1 MNFTE
6 RERLIILAALSYAY
20 ANCDELNDAMEHRNQ
35 ILVATD
41 DFETNIPK
49 LKENEIESL
58 MAKWIE
64 EAKLE

>member
-20 ANCDELNDAMEHRNQ
+20 SNCDELNDALEHRNGL
-35 ILVATD
+35 LVGND
-41 DFETNIPK
+41 DWETHTPK
-49 LKENEIESL
+49 LKESEIDNL

-64 EAKLE
+64 EAKLA